1 MKSHYSDLYLYFI
14 NTFSLSHIVRLKEQ
28 NDQRIA
34 ELEADYAQMK
44 IDDAEKLQKL
54 KEIVTIFW
62 KFYVNPFFIENYV
75 CVGEPSK

>member
-54 KEIVTIFW
+54 KEIVTIF
-62 KFYVNPFFIENYV
+62 
-75 CVGEPSK
+75 